1 MPLGRPLLFTSF
13 LIQCWAIGGRW
24 LIAGVGRLP
33 RLCAVIQRRR
43 ASAHLTTAGTEIR
56 ERRGALPCTRN
67 RAKENRYGNRNGCCV
82 RRRGGWAFDWN
93 LAGTC
98 VGEGPWVGVANDGVR
113 RSHIIRR
120 PDLSVRPA
128 GPRTKVRAS
137 CLILTCLA
145 VEAVFWK
152 A

>member
-56 ERRGALPCTRN
+56 ERRGALPCTQ
-67 RAKENRYGNRNGCCV
+67 RNGCCV

-93 LAGTC
+93 LRYP
-98 VGEGPWVGVANDGVR
+98 V
-113 RSHIIRR
+113 SHIISVSIEQIRVQL
-120 PDLSVRPA
+120 PDGS
-128 GPRTKVRAS
+128 RARGCAWDDS
-137 CLILTCLA
+137 P
-145 VEAVFWK
+145 
-152 A
+152 